1 MGFATALQIEK
12 GITAII
18 GSGGKTSLLCRL
30 ASELSGRVLIC
41 TTTHMF
47 PPAEFPFAQ
56 RAEAWEGVLCVGT
69 PTEMGKLT
77 APQQSFAELSA
88 LADYILVEADGS
100 KHLPLKAHAPHE
112 PVIPPNC
119 RQVITVVGAS
129 GLNRPAEEAVHRP
142 ERFFAL
148 TGSAVATPEAV
159 ALALQA
165 EALGDKILIHQ
176 ADTHRAEALALA
188 ECLPKPL
195 WIASVRKGEIE
206 CLY

>member
-1 MGFATALQIEK
+1 MNFANILQIQK
-12 GITAII
+12 GITAVI

-47 PPAEFPFAQ
+47 PQFPFAE

-69 PTEMGKLT
+69 PTDSGKIT
-77 APQQSFAELSA
+77 APTQSFDELSA
-88 LADYILVEADGS
+88 LADYVLVEADGS
-100 KHLPLKAHAPHE
+100 KRLPLKAHAPHE
-112 PVIPPNC
+112 PALPPHC
-119 RQVITVVGAS
+119 DQVLTVVGAS
-129 GLNRPAEEAVHRP
+129 GLNRPITETVHRP

-148 TGSAVATPEAV
+148 TGSALATPEAV
-159 ALALQA
+159 ALALQT
-165 EALGDKILIHQ
+165 EHLGDKIIIHQ

-195 WIASVRKGEIE
+195 WIASVRKGEME

>member
-1 MGFATALQIEK
+1 MNFATSLQIQK

-47 PPAEFPFAQ
+47 PPEQFPFAL
-56 RAEAWEGVLCVGT
+56 RAEAWKGVLCIGT
-69 PTEMGKLT
+69 PTASGKIT
-77 APQQSFAELSA
+77 APSQSFTELSA

-112 PVIPPNC
+112 PVIPPHCN
-119 RQVITVVGAS
+119 QVITVVGAS
-129 GLNRPAEEAVHRP
+129 GLNRPIEAAVHRS
-142 ERFFAL
+142 ERFFTL
-148 TGSAVATPEAV
+148 TGSSVATPEAV
-159 ALALQA
+159 ALALQT
-165 EALGDKILIHQ
+165 ERLGDKIFIHQ
-176 ADTHRAEALALA
+176 ADTHAEEALALA
-188 ECLPKPL
+188 ACLPKPL
-195 WIASVRKGEIE
+195 WIGSVRKGEIK